1 MSAKASKPLSRKEK
15 QDLLDSIANAKQQLA
30 VDKAQRPKRQ
40 LTAKQLENLRRGR
53 EMNPR
58 FHPKNGKKDSKA
70 SKTK

>member
-30 VDKAQRPKRQ
+30 VDKAQHPKRQ

-53 EMNPR
+53 EMNPH
-58 FHPKNGKKDSKA
+58 FKPKNF
-70 SKTK
+70 KTKAPKSK